1 MSECC
6 ILSAHTRSPS
16 SERTRFLL
24 PGLIGHYRV
33 VSTLGTG
40 GMGVVWKA
48 IDTRLNRPVA
58 IKAIREAV
66 GAETQAVLRLRAEA
80 LAAAALDHPYICKIY
95 ELLETEQGTLVVME
109 FVEGETLEAILER
122 GVPPVID
129 ALRYGSEIAEGLANA
144 HAKAIIHRDVKPANV
159 MITPHG
165 HVKLLDF
172 GIARAVPVGD
182 LPTEAALTRP
192 GLIPGTPQY
201 MAPEQALGRRIDA
214 GVDVY
219 ALGVVLFQCLTG
231 QLPFEGI
238 TRDAYVQ
245 QMLSGR
251 MRPLDTLAPNAP
263 EPVRDIVKAC
273 LEADPDDRPTSTR
286 VAETLRRYA
295 DALSTASTGIP
306 VVAPRAL
313 PRWVMQSA
321 ALVLVAAAVAVA
333 WRYWLTPGEDATP
346 RALLPAVTWPS
357 AESDPR
363 ISPDGK
369 WLSFISDRDNQTRIF
384 VKSLDGGDAVPVM
397 LTGAAESHTWSP
409 DGRELACVMRQ
420 GGERFL
426 VIVPAFF
433 GGTPRV
439 SVRLDSSLV
448 DATIS
453 RWIGNIV
460 YLRRVRQPGQSI
472 ASVTIPDGQ
481 FREIEAAWPAGLTI
495 RHLDVSPDERSV
507 VIEAVLDGR
516 TDLWTAGLDG
526 TALRRLTD
534 DDFVERSPSWIGAT
548 DAVAFHSN
556 RGGQFDLW
564 QRSIATGRLTQMT
577 SSETVERA
585 GGAAADG
592 SVLAFEQA
600 LNTVHLWR
608 LDIAAGSTKQL
619 TGDALSDFWPS
630 VPADDARL
638 AFQRAR
644 PAPAEGYQFFD
655 SRILVTT
662 MSGAMGTDPQPI
674 ADGFAARLSADGSWV
689 AYFQRLPDVTRLRLV
704 ARNLA
709 TGEARTVS
717 ERCVLPSLLLLPVDW
732 GDQTVTWSARGA
744 DLFFIAQGDEGPEVL
759 RAGLAPSSD
768 AAVLARAPAPSTI
781 RDLRLSPDGRQLAF
795 LVGGGGVV
803 ELHVIDLQDGAD
815 RVVLREE
822 RSLANRYLPGWS
834 DSRTLLLQDAR
845 HTGGRRFENHFEE
858 LSLGG
863 ARRPIRT
870 VVDNAAPT
878 ATVDHLR
885 RRVFLSRAVDGIHNI
900 YALSLDDGALRR
912 VTTNESP
919 GVYFS
924 AIAPQRSDSI
934 VYARDERR
942 RDIWLVR
949 RGQR

>member
-1 MSECC
+1 M
-6 ILSAHTRSPS
+6 
-16 SERTRFLL
+16 
-24 PGLIGHYRV
+24 

-58 IKAIREAV
+58 IKAIRDAV

-95 ELLETEQGTLVVME
+95 ELLETEEGTLVVME

-122 GVPPVID
+122 GVPPTID
-129 ALRYGSEIAEGLANA
+129 TLRYGSEIAEGLANA
-144 HAKAIIHRDVKPANV
+144 HAKGIIHRDVKPANV

-172 GIARAVPVGD
+172 GIARAAAVGD

-214 GVDVY
+214 RVDVY
-219 ALGVVLFQCLTG
+219 ALGVVLFQCLAG
-231 QLPFEGI
+231 QLPYEGI

-263 EPVRDIVKAC
+263 EPVRDIVRAC
-273 LEADPDDRPTSTR
+273 LEGDPEDRPASMQ

-306 VVAPRAL
+306 VAAPRGL
-313 PRWVMQSA
+313 PRWALQVA
-321 ALVLVAAAVAVA
+321 ALVLVAAALAVA
-333 WRYWLTPGEDATP
+333 WRYWRAPGDDATP

-384 VKSLDGGDAVPVM
+384 VKSLDGGDAVPVA
-397 LTGAAESHTWSP
+397 LTGVAESHTWSP

-420 GGERFL
+420 GGDRFL
-426 VIVPAFF
+426 VVVPAFF

-439 SVRLDSSLV
+439 SVRLDTSLV
-448 DATIS
+448 EPTIS
-453 RWIGNIV
+453 RWTGNVI

-472 ASVTIPDGQ
+472 VSVTIPDGQ
-481 FREIEAAWPAGLTI
+481 FREFQVTWPDGFTI
-495 RHLDVSPDERSV
+495 RHLDVAPDERSV
-507 VIEAVLDGR
+507 IIEAVADGR

-526 TALRRLTD
+526 TGLRRLTD
-534 DDFVERSPSWIGAT
+534 DDFVERAPSWIGT
-548 DAVAFHSN
+548 TGAVAFHSN
-556 RGGQFDLW
+556 RGGQLDLW
-564 QRSIATGRLTQMT
+564 QRSTASGRMTQIT

-585 GGAAADG
+585 GGAASDG

-608 LDIAAGSTKQL
+608 LDIAGGTTKQL

-630 VPADDARL
+630 VTADDTRL
-638 AFQRAR
+638 AFQRAK
-644 PAPAEGYQFFD
+644 PAPVEGYQFFD
-655 SRILVTT
+655 SRILVTA
-662 MSGAMGTDPQPI
+662 MSGAMQTDPQPI
-674 ADGFAARLSADGSWV
+674 ADGFAARLSADGAWV
-689 AYFQRLPDVTRLRLV
+689 AYLQRLPDVSHLRLV

-717 ERCVLPSLLLLPVDW
+717 ERCVLPTLLLLPVDW
-732 GDQTVTWSARGA
+732 GDQTVTWSASGA
-744 DLFFIAQGDEGPEVL
+744 DLFFIAQGDRGPEVL
-759 RAGLAPSSD
+759 RAPLATASD
-768 AAVLARAPAPSTI
+768 AVVLARGPAKSTI
-781 RDLRLSPDGRQLAF
+781 RDLRLSPDGRHLAF
-795 LVGGGGVV
+795 LVAAGGAV
-803 ELHVIDLQDGAD
+803 EVHAVNVEDGSS
-815 RVVLREE
+815 RVVLREQ
-822 RSLANRYLPGWS
+822 RSLSNRYLPGWS
-834 DSRTLLLQDAR
+834 DNGTLLLQDAR
-845 HTGGRRFENHFEE
+845 HTGGRRFENHFDEV
-858 LSLGG
+858 SLAG
-863 ARRPIRT
+863 ARRTIRT
-870 VVDNAAPT
+870 VVDNAAST
-878 ATVDHLR
+878 ATVDHAR
-885 RRVFLSRAVDGIHNI
+885 RRMFVTRAVEGIHNI
-900 YALSLDDGALRR
+900 YALSLADGTLHRI
-912 VTTNESP
+912 TTNESP

-924 AIAPQRSDSI
+924 AIAPQRSDAI
-934 VYARDERR
+934 IYARDERK
-942 RDIWLVR
+942 RDIWLVK